1 MMFLSLRVRK
11 IFLNMPTLALAYL
24 GGAIAAGIIGC
35 SAMAIEEEKAPQVA
49 KPAEVQPQAQ
59 AQQKTLQPPAAIKE
73 ATLEEQ
79 AFKTQDLSIGE
90 ERGQTILRLKFS
102 TPVTQYRHFTLTMP
116 SRIVLD
122 IYGETKRVARAET
135 FNVNTHWVGTLR
147 LSSSEGYLRLVT
159 DITAA
164 AVPTY
169 VVEPENGGLKV
180 VIGPVNPQYTAKKEL
195 QLVQGG
201 RRADVQIAGAKPGVA
216 ETGAGQIP
224 PGQATGAQTPAG
236 QSNVTGEKKYAG
248 QRISLDFKDADIK
261 NVFRL
266 LAEVSGLN
274 IVVTGD
280 VARKV
285 TVRLVDVPWD
295 QALDLLI
302 DTNGLGK
309 EQVGN
314 VVRISTAGQL
324 KTESDART
332 AAKKAKENEESVQ
345 TAYFSINY
353 AKAKDLVDKIK
364 PVLSKHPEANLVS
377 DDRSNTIVVR
387 DIKRGID
394 DANALI
400 SRLDTRTAQVLIESN
415 LIETSPTFARALGM
429 QLNFDAPMKNEPV
442 ASVNATTGAITGRS
456 SRINTSFPAGSP
468 FSGSPFFSILES
480 RMGAFRN
487 INAALS
493 AAETEGNVKIISRP
507 SVVTLNNVPSTISSL
522 RILRI
527 TLPTSTNIA
536 SGTGAAAG
544 AAVATER
551 VNTGI
556 ILTVTPQ
563 VSSDGF
569 VLMNINVKSSSIAAT
584 SGGSSS
590 SVIPFDELSREANS
604 NVLVRDGETIVIG
617 GIMKDTSSTSES
629 GIPYLKDIPVLGW
642 LFKNIRWQ
650 KDFEELMVFITPRI
664 IAGGSEN
671 LPNAEQ
677 LWREQMK
684 KTTGG

>member
-1 MMFLSLRVRK
+1 MMFSSLRMRK
-11 IFLNMPTLALAYL
+11 FFPNMPTLALVYL
-24 GGAIAAGIIGC
+24 GGAIAAGVIGC
-35 SAMAIEEEKAPQVA
+35 GTMAIEEEKTPQVA

-59 AQQKTLQPPAAIKE
+59 AQQKALQPPAPIKE

-79 AFKTQDLSIGE
+79 AFKIQDLSIGE
-90 ERGQTILRLKFS
+90 ERGQTTLRLKFS

-116 SRIVLD
+116 SRVVLD
-122 IYGETKRVARAET
+122 IYGETKRLARVET
-135 FNVNTHWVGTLR
+135 FSIDTHWVGILR
-147 LSSSEGYLRLVT
+147 LSSSEGYLRLVM

-164 AVPTY
+164 SVPAY

-195 QLVQGG
+195 QLI
-201 RRADVQIAGAKPGVA
+201 RAGKRGDVQVAEAKPGA
-216 ETGAGQIP
+216 AASEA
-224 PGQATGAQTPAG
+224 QASAAQTGSTA
-236 QSNVTGEKKYAG
+236 EKKYTG
-248 QRISLDFKDADIK
+248 QKISLDFKDADIK

-280 VARKV
+280 VNRKV

-309 EQVGN
+309 ERIGN
-314 VVRISTAGQL
+314 VVRISTATQL
-324 KTESDART
+324 KTESDAR
-332 AAKKAKENEESVQ
+332 AATKKAKENEEELQ
-345 TAYFSINY
+345 TAYLSVNY
-353 AKAKDLVDKIK
+353 AKVKDLVDKIK
-364 PVLSKHPEANLVS
+364 PLLSTRGTVNP
-377 DDRSNTIVVR
+377 DDRSNTLIVR
-387 DIKRGID
+387 DIKKGID
-394 DANALI
+394 EANTI
-400 SRLDTRTAQVLIESN
+400 VSRLDTRTAQVLIESN
-415 LIETSPTFARALGM
+415 LIETTPTFARALGM
-429 QLNFDAPMKNEPV
+429 QLSFDTPFHNNPV
-442 ASVNATTGAITGRS
+442 ASVDATTGAITGRS
-456 SRINTSFPAGSP
+456 SRISSPFPAGSP
-468 FSGSPFFSILES
+468 AGSVPFFSILEN
-480 RMGAFRN
+480 RFGAFRN
-487 INAALS
+487 VAALLS
-493 AAETEGNVKIISRP
+493 AAESEGNIKIISRP
-507 SVVTLNNVPSTISSL
+507 SVVTLNNVASTIQSL
-522 RILRI
+522 RILRV

-544 AAVATER
+544 SAVATESIR
-551 VNTGI
+551 VGI

-569 VLMNINVKSSSIAAT
+569 VLMNINVKSSSLGGQS
-584 SGGSSS
+584 SG
-590 SVIPFDELSREANS
+590 SVVPDELSREALS

-617 GIMKDTSSTSES
+617 GIMKDTSATSES